1 MNQEKKIKRDVRSHY
16 KIIGDKLVPKKVY
29 NTEKEATIIA
39 LFLNTTQN
47 AIHQKVAYKCVV
59 CGKWH
64 IGSTKKILTNDD
76 KKIYQNKL
84 KKYNIIM

>member
-29 NTEKEATIIA
+29 NTEKEATITA

-59 CGKWH
+59 CGNG
-64 IGSTKKILTNDD
+64 ILEAQKKF
-76 KKIYQNKL
+76 
-84 KKYNIIM
+84 